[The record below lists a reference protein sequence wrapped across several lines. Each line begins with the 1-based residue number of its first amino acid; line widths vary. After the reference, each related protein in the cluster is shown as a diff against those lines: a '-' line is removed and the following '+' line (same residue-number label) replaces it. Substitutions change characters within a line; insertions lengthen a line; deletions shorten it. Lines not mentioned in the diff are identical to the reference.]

1 MTGSTDQPGHG
12 KRGARGGLRVG
23 REETQGGRPPRPR
36 PPQPCLA
43 IVDAGRAG
51 TLAGARWGRVDQN
64 PRAKHGLLPYREKLN

>member
-43 IVDAGRAG
+43 PSSTQEGQGRWPE
-51 TLAGARWGRVDQN
+51 LAGAASTRILEQN
-64 PRAKHGLLPYREKLN
+64 TASYLIGKN